1 MLVVNFQQDSFLYS
15 FLKREQQQ
23 QRQSPYK
30 AVKGKMMDDLPL
42 HPPTKLL
49 ILKFGIGDRQ
59 TPQQQQQ
66 QQLLTTSPPPRYSSS
81 SHRQQRKRPKTILLF
96 LFLFPQKQKI
106 LFWNGT
112 TCLRVGQSDWRKN
125 ENPPCFSDES
135 YHLTWTCNRVL
146 LLAAL
151 DDASSQWGTWLDSK
165 KWDLDKT

>member
-66 QQLLTTSPPPRYSSS
+66 QQQLLTTSPPPRYSSS

-106 LFWNGT
+106 FFWNGT
-112 TCLRVGQSDWRKN
+112 TSLRVGQSD
-125 ENPPCFSDES
+125 
-135 YHLTWTCNRVL
+135 
-146 LLAAL
+146 
-151 DDASSQWGTWLDSK
+151 
-165 KWDLDKT
+165 

>member
-66 QQLLTTSPPPRYSSS
+66 QLLTTSPPPRYSSS
-81 SHRQQRKRPKTILLF
+81 SHQQQRKRPKTILLF

-106 LFWNGT
+106 FFGM
-112 TCLRVGQSDWRKN
+112 GQHLCGSVKVI
-125 ENPPCFSDES
+125 DEKMRTP
-135 YHLTWTCNRVL
+135 LPAFLVKVTI
-146 LLAAL
+146 
-151 DDASSQWGTWLDSK
+151 
-165 KWDLDKT
+165 

>member
-66 QQLLTTSPPPRYSSS
+66 QQQLLTTSPPPRYSSS

-96 LFLFPQKQKI
+96 LFSLSTKTK
-106 LFWNGT
+106 
-112 TCLRVGQSDWRKN
+112 
-125 ENPPCFSDES
+125 
-135 YHLTWTCNRVL
+135 
-146 LLAAL
+146 
-151 DDASSQWGTWLDSK
+151 DSFLE
-165 KWDLDKT
+165 WDNMFAGRSK

>member
-15 FLKREQQQ
+15 FLKREQQRQ

-66 QQLLTTSPPPRYSSS
+66 LLTTSPPHYSSS
-81 SHRQQRKRPKTILLF
+81 SHQQQRNRPKTIFLF

-106 LFWNGT
+106 FFGMEQHVCRSMWLTEKTRNLLAE
-112 TCLRVGQSDWRKN
+112 TCF
-125 ENPPCFSDES
+125 C
-135 YHLTWTCNRVL
+135 HCCNCL
-146 LLAAL
+146 LLWWKL
-151 DDASSQWGTWLDSK
+151 PFI
-165 KWDLDKT
+165 